1 MSPRSKEQNEIIR
14 EQSKAAIKEAALE
27 LFAMHG
33 FASTSISRIAKEAG
47 VSKGLMYNYYES
59 KDALLHAIVEDTMQD
74 MMAEMGQFL
83 SPELSPDQ
91 RLRGIV
97 EGTLNMV
104 ERNLHHWKLLMA
116 LTMQPGLFKN
126 MESVFSV
133 QKDESIQALISLY
146 KELDVAHPEE
156 EAFLFGAAL
165 DGMVLHFTLMGENY
179 PLAKMKAFFLER
191 FCNH

>member
-126 MESVFSV
+126 MESVF
-133 QKDESIQALISLY
+133 
-146 KELDVAHPEE
+146 
-156 EAFLFGAAL
+156 FG
-165 DGMVLHFTLMGENY
+165 
-179 PLAKMKAFFLER
+179 PKR
-191 FCNH
+191 